1 MGASTPA
8 RKRLTYPAARSLPNS
23 SHGTARAASLSAWRQ
38 SSAPCSSTSQSGQI
52 PSLPSEPMEKATQ
65 SEADFQT
72 AVMAQLALIEERA
85 RSPGG
90 YTSRPR
96 LFYRGEPII
105 LLDDVVTGLDV
116 SEKTI
121 RRYRDAGKITVYES
135 KEGNIKFVLQSD
147 FDTFL
152 EQTFISSSHPDYGA
166 MKKKNKNGSNA
177 GFNHH

>member
-1 MGASTPA
+1 
-8 RKRLTYPAARSLPNS
+8 
-23 SHGTARAASLSAWRQ
+23 
-38 SSAPCSSTSQSGQI
+38 
-52 PSLPSEPMEKATQ
+52 MEKAVN

-90 YTSRPR
+90 YSPRPR
-96 LFYRGEPII
+96 LFYHGDPII

-166 MKKKNKNGSNA
+166 LRKKNKNGSNA
-177 GFNHH
+177 GI